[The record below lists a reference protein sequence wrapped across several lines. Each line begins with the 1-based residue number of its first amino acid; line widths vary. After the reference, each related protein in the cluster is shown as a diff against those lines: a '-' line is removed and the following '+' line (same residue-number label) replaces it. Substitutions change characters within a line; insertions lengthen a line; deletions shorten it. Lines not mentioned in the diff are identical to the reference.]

1 MPNILQ
7 NWNKYHDNGFE
18 VIAISV
24 DRDMKALTDYVLKEM
39 PPWTVV
45 ADRHPS
51 NMNRMGAK
59 YGIRGIPAFI
69 LVGRDGKVATVN
81 CRGPRLGQQLAQ
93 LMGDTTQR

>member
-7 NWNKYHDNGFE
+7 NWEKYHDDGFE

-24 DRDMKALTDYVLKEM
+24 DKDMKALTDFVLQET

-45 ADRHPS
+45 ADNHPD
-51 NMNRMGAK
+51 NGHRMGAK

-81 CRGPRLGQQLAQ
+81 CRGPRLGQQLDK
-93 LMGDTTQR
+93 LMGRTEPS